1 MDEEFSEEDKKIV
14 ETLLKNKKFVTKK
27 ALKIIKEKNLL
38 ERVLKLNEI
47 IINEN
52 ILERLQEREIKI
64 ERNREKK
71 IAEEH
76 DVDFRLE
83 NVEIKH
89 RERKVSDF
97 VSYFNSKFFLLQQM
111 MIKRINPI
119 SIANIKKTANDE
131 ISLIGM
137 VYDLRTT
144 STGNRIIELED
155 PTGKISCIV
164 TNSNS
169 ELFEEANNILL
180 DEVIGVRGVFKNNY
194 LYINEIIRPDVPATN
209 EIKKLDIPLSC
220 VFISDLHV
228 GSIDFLEHLFN
239 KFIKWI
245 NSKEAEKVKYIFI
258 GGDLCVLP
266 ETLILTKKGLK
277 KIEDIKIGEEVLT
290 HSNRWQKV
298 KKVFKREIDE
308 EVCGLST
315 DSSNIPDIILTGNHP
330 VWATIRKNRYFS
342 VRGMP
347 SWIPAHQL
355 SKGYSLF
362 NIRTEEPF
370 SSIEEVEFSDTPKQ
384 DKIRS
389 SSLQKKVKLDKDF
402 LTVIGLFLGDGT
414 VKLNKKRGTVSFYFE
429 KRKKNNLPIEIV
441 ERWARKLKLNL
452 LVHQQNNLKMMY
464 INSKPLAK
472 FFSQFYKNKI
482 KDIPEFWL
490 NLPLEQFKW
499 IVYGL
504 VLSDGCFEKR
514 KIGGRVR
521 INNTSINLLKKIR
534 LRLEFSGIYTSL
546 CLSRGEIF
554 SKFGKRIS
562 KTKNYF
568 ELSFSNETTMP
579 ILELFR
585 FKEGL
590 RRNPREFRES
600 FFYSLKKLKK
610 NIKQKYK
617 GFVYNLEVENDN
629 SYIANGIILHNC
641 DGVGIYLNQEKDLSI
656 KSYEKQY
663 EYLTELLAKIP
674 EHIKIIVQPGNHD
687 IVGNQEPQQ
696 TLKETALSKL
706 QNIEFGTNPCS
717 VVLNKNFRILMYHG
731 YSYDDVIREMP
742 KIRQEGYKKPCL
754 PMIEVLKRRHLAPSY
769 GSSLVI
775 PKQTDDLVI
784 KEIPDIFHSGH
795 LHTVCL
801 ENYKNILLINS
812 GTFQGRTKYQ
822 EMQGHIPHPGIF
834 AYVDLQTRE
843 SKLINLN

>member
-76 DVDFRLE
+76 DVDFRIE
-83 NVEIKH
+83 NAEIKH

-144 STGNRIIELED
+144 GTGNRIIELED

-164 TNSNS
+164 MNSNS

-194 LYINEIIRPDVPATN
+194 LYINEIIRPDIPATN
-209 EIKKLDIPLSC
+209 EIKKLDVPLSC

-258 GGDLCVLP
+258 GGDLC
-266 ETLILTKKGLK
+266 E
-277 KIEDIKIGEEVLT
+277 
-290 HSNRWQKV
+290 
-298 KKVFKREIDE
+298 
-308 EVCGLST
+308 
-315 DSSNIPDIILTGNHP
+315 
-330 VWATIRKNRYFS
+330 
-342 VRGMP
+342 
-347 SWIPAHQL
+347 
-355 SKGYSLF
+355 
-362 NIRTEEPF
+362 
-370 SSIEEVEFSDTPKQ
+370 
-384 DKIRS
+384 
-389 SSLQKKVKLDKDF
+389 
-402 LTVIGLFLGDGT
+402 
-414 VKLNKKRGTVSFYFE
+414 
-429 KRKKNNLPIEIV
+429 
-441 ERWARKLKLNL
+441 
-452 LVHQQNNLKMMY
+452 
-464 INSKPLAK
+464 
-472 FFSQFYKNKI
+472 
-482 KDIPEFWL
+482 
-490 NLPLEQFKW
+490 
-499 IVYGL
+499 
-504 VLSDGCFEKR
+504 
-514 KIGGRVR
+514 
-521 INNTSINLLKKIR
+521 
-534 LRLEFSGIYTSL
+534 
-546 CLSRGEIF
+546 
-554 SKFGKRIS
+554 
-562 KTKNYF
+562 
-568 ELSFSNETTMP
+568 
-579 ILELFR
+579 
-585 FKEGL
+585 
-590 RRNPREFRES
+590 
-600 FFYSLKKLKK
+600 
-610 NIKQKYK
+610 
-617 GFVYNLEVENDN
+617 
-629 SYIANGIILHNC
+629 
-641 DGVGIYLNQEKDLSI
+641 GVGIYLNQEKDLSI

-731 YSYDDVIREMP
+731 YSYDDIIREMP
-742 KIRQEGYKKPCL
+742 KIRLEGYKKPCL